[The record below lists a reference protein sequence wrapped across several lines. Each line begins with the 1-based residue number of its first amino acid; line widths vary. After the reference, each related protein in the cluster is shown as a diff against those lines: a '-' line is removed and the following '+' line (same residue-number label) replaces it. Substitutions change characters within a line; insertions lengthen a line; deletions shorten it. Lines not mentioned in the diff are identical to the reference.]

1 MGADLISSS
10 RGRLIIMNDQSS
22 YDALETPTLINLLID
37 ATRPAESHVLA
48 LAALS
53 KRSEGHR
60 TPGLISTLESITRNI
75 DKYDPRVIMGTLE
88 SLATDPDVTATVAL
102 LEFLPLVLV
111 SVVDGKGPF
120 TSDFRGRYYQ
130 ALVARQSEDDLEVWG
145 EVLPNLDGRS
155 LAGAIID
162 PEAGPLEA
170 IEPWTLLERL
180 AEPERTKALVAVI
193 VGVVR
198 GLGSVEAVRRAV
210 PALRESHD
218 PAELEAGLDTL
229 GGYWEQAKKAGRDK
243 LAANLEAIL
252 GALDWR
258 PRTSVE
264 RLTGKRP
271 WAK

>member
-1 MGADLISSS
+1 M
-10 RGRLIIMNDQSS
+10 MNDQNS

-37 ATRPAESHVLA
+37 ATRPAESHIMA
-48 LAALS
+48 LAALA

-60 TPGLISTLESITRNI
+60 TPGLISTLESITRHS
-75 DKYDPRVIMGTLE
+75 DKYDPQVMIGTIDG
-88 SLATDPDVTATVAL
+88 LATDPDVTATAAM
-102 LEFLPLVLV
+102 LEFLPVVLR
-111 SVVDGKGPF
+111 SVADGKGAF
-120 TSDFRGRYYQ
+120 ASEFRGRYYQ
-130 ALVARQSEDDLEVWG
+130 ALLTRQSDDDLEVWG
-145 EVLPNLDGRS
+145 EVLPKLDGRS
-155 LAGAIID
+155 LAGAILD

-180 AEPERTKALVAVI
+180 TEPERTKALVAVV

-210 PALRESHD
+210 PQLRESHD

-243 LAANLEAIL
+243 LVANLEAIL
-252 GALDWR
+252 GALDRR